1 MIRIIIAAIVVVVF
15 LLVSLILQPIML
27 LIGLFSRQTRDRA
40 SLAIVSSAFRFVIV
54 LSGIKATVLGEENVP
69 KDEPVLYIL
78 NHHSIFD
85 VVLTYPRV
93 PRPTGYVAKKEM
105 GKYLTLT
112 WWMKLLYCEL
122 LDRKDLRKGMQSMTT
137 CAERI
142 RKGISIAIFPEGT
155 RNKTAEPLLEFHKG
169 SFKIAEKSNCKIVPV
184 VLNNTSAIFEDHLPF
199 IKATHVVIEY
209 LPPVDVAA
217 MSREERRNL
226 PELVRSRMTEAYIK
240 NHELV

>member
-1 MIRIIIAAIVVVVF
+1 MIRIIFAAVFVVLF

-27 LIGLFSRQTRDRA
+27 LVGLFSRHSRDVA
-40 SLAIVSSAFRFVIV
+40 SLAIVKWAFRVV
-54 LSGIKATVLGEENVP
+54 LFIAGTKTTVLGLENVP

-78 NHHSIFD
+78 NHRSIFD
-85 VVLTYPRV
+85 IVISYLYV
-93 PRPTGYVAKKEM
+93 PRPTGYIAKKEM

-122 LDRKDLRKGMQSMTT
+122 LDRKDMRAGLKTMNR

-142 RKGISIAIFPEGT
+142 SSGISMAICPEGT
-155 RNKTAEPLLEFHKG
+155 RNKTDEPMLEFHKG

-184 VLNNTSAIFEDHLPF
+184 VLNNTSSILEDHLPF
-199 IKATHVVIEY
+199 LKKQHVIIEY

-217 MSREERRNL
+217 MDRDARRSLSETVRDRMIPVYLKNQ
-226 PELVRSRMTEAYIK
+226 ELV
-240 NHELV
+240 